1 MGKFSITSETAFA
14 HPAEVIFDF
23 VSNPA
28 NWGRTYSGSGGV
40 HEHLILPLKFGD
52 TWTEKVSLPPNMYYS
67 TWTLITVERPRKFV
81 FQQKNDIARTDEQGT
96 GSVQGFT
103 TISYTFE
110 PDVGQGVTLS
120 TRNLTC
126 ELPKGV
132 GIPDDLLTVC
142 CRPDGIDR
150 YHAAVERELDEKFGR
165 GSWVGVDQ
173 ELIGEVEL
181 EL

>member
-1 MGKFSITSETAFA
+1 ME
-14 HPAEVIFDF
+14 E
-23 VSNPA
+23 
-28 NWGRTYSGSGGV
+28 
-40 HEHLILPLKFGD
+40 
-52 TWTEKVSLPPNMYYS
+52 VSLPNNTYYS

-96 GSVQGFT
+96 GSVRGFT

-110 PDVGQGVTLS
+110 PDVGHGVTLF

-142 CRPDGIDR
+142 CRPDEIDR
-150 YHAAVERELDEKFGR
+150 YHAAVERELDERFGVKR
-165 GSWVGVDQ
+165 VG
-173 ELIGEVEL
+173 G
-181 EL
+181 